1 MAKNAL
7 TIGLMAKAFFAY
19 PLNDITFK
27 LVFNKLL
34 EKQKNYYSRQHNI
47 INKISV
53 AFLSNLLIEK
63 QNKEC

>member
-1 MAKNAL
+1 
-7 TIGLMAKAFFAY
+7 MAKAFFAY

-34 EKQKNYYSRQHNI
+34 EMQKNYYSRQYNI
-47 INKISV
+47 INKTGLT
-53 AFLSNLLIEK
+53 FLSKMLIEK